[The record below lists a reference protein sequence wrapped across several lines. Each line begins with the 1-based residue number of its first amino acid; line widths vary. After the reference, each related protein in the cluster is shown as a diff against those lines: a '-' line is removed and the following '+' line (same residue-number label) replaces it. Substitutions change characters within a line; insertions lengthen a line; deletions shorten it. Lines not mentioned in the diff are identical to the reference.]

1 MQRKLAI
8 VAGVSA
14 MLAVGAARA
23 QIPPPFIGGG
33 TAFDPE
39 VGVVQSG
46 AGLDAQATVSAD
58 RRYVTITT
66 NLNNSQ
72 LLDLKQFAVQQTNF
86 GFVGGVNP
94 AGDADGAGASAAP
107 QFGTASSP
115 TQIANR
121 ASILNRRGIFLLA
134 PLP

>member
-1 MQRKLAI
+1 MESRLAI
-8 VAGVSA
+8 AAVV
-14 MLAVGAARA
+14 LAIFAAHARS
-23 QIPPPFIGGG
+23 QVPPPFNGGG

-66 NLNNSQ
+66 SVNNAQ

-94 AGDADGAGASAAP
+94 AAGAGNAAAAAPHFGASA
-107 QFGTASSP
+107 SP
-115 TQIANR
+115 SQIANQ
-121 ASILNRRGIFLLA
+121 ASILNRRGVFLLA

>member
-1 MQRKLAI
+1 MQRRLAI
-8 VAGVSA
+8 AAVF
-14 MLAVGAARA
+14 LAVLVSEARS
-23 QIPPPFIGGG
+23 QVPPPFLGGG

-94 AGDADGAGASAAP
+94 GGGAGNAAPAAP
-107 QFGTASSP
+107 QFGASASP
-115 TQIANR
+115 SQIANQ
-121 ASILNRRGIFLLA
+121 ASILNRRGVFLLA